1 MILERNDDLFYKHK
15 NPGQLENT
23 IRFIIHEPGLIRY
36 FVSPHIISKLFEHD
50 KMFLVFNEIM
60 GFASLSEI
68 KVQGMLL

>member
-36 FVSPHIISKLFEHD
+36 FVLPHIISKLFEHV
-50 KMFLVFNEIM
+50 KIFLAFKEIISFIIRM
-60 GFASLSEI
+60 IAR
-68 KVQGMLL
+68 